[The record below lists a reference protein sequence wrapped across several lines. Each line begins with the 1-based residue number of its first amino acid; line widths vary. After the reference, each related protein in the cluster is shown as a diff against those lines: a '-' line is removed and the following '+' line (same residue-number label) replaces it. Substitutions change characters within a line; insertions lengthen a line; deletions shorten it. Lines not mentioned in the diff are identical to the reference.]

1 MIITSIFLFSTLFI
15 FTSFANVAASP
26 DEATLLEQLFL
37 DLTIDE
43 VVNRLH
49 GLTVNEP
56 WATEYVTAIRDK
68 RFGDAIWARHHVTG
82 DIQNGTFSQVNQTI
96 FQAIEKD
103 AIGYRT
109 YYPEQYSDALAIYAN
124 TSNADTRTDILNL
137 ISNAKAET
145 VSEMEKRVTYGI
157 KCSADHLA
165 YRSSCYRL
173 LELMSQAKTYIGN
186 TRRVYTYMSCN
197 LRVGPY
203 GSGTGDVT
211 HHTAHL
217 VARLI
222 EEQCSRCPAH
232 CDAVKVSGFS
242 PRNSGHRK
250 ICLSSKEDGCF

>member
-15 FTSFANVAASP
+15 FTGSAKVAAST
-26 DEATLLEQLFL
+26 DETQLLEQLFL

-43 VVNRLH
+43 VVNRLR

-56 WATEYVTAIRDK
+56 WATEYVTAIREK

-82 DIQNGTFSQVNQTI
+82 AVQNGTFSEVNQTI
-96 FQAIEKD
+96 FQAIEND

-109 YYPEQYSDALAIYAN
+109 YYPEQYSEALAIYAN

-137 ISNAKAET
+137 ISNVKAET
-145 VSEMEKRVTYGI
+145 VSKMEKRVTYGI

-203 GSGTGDVT
+203 GGGTPDVT

-250 ICLSSKEDGCF
+250 ICLSSKDDGCR

>member
-1 MIITSIFLFSTLFI
+1 MTITSIFLFSTLLI
-15 FTSFANVAASP
+15 FTGFTKVAANP
-26 DEATLLEQLFL
+26 DEIKLLEQLFL

-43 VVNRLH
+43 VVNRSN
-49 GLTVNEP
+49 GLIVNEP
-56 WATEYVTAIRDK
+56 WASEYVTAIREK
-68 RFGDAIWARHHVTG
+68 RYGDAIWARHHLIG
-82 DIQNGTFSQVNQTI
+82 DIQNGTFPEVNQTI
-96 FQAIEKD
+96 SQAIEQD

-109 YYPEQYSDALAIYAN
+109 YYPEQYSNALAIYAN

-145 VSEMEKRVTYGI
+145 VSGMEKRVTYGI

-173 LELMSQAKTYIGN
+173 LELMSQAKSYIGD
-186 TRRVYTYMSCN
+186 TRRVYTYMSCH

-203 GSGTGDVT
+203 GGGTGDVT
-211 HHTAHL
+211 YYTAHL

-232 CDAVKVSGFS
+232 CDAIKVSGYS

>member
-1 MIITSIFLFSTLFI
+1 MTITSIFLFSTLLI
-15 FTSFANVAASP
+15 FTGFTKVAANP
-26 DEATLLEQLFL
+26 DETKLLEQLFL

-43 VVNRLH
+43 VVNRSN
-49 GLTVNEP
+49 GLIVNEP
-56 WATEYVTAIRDK
+56 WASEYVTAIREK
-68 RFGDAIWARHHVTG
+68 RYGDAIWARHHLIG
-82 DIQNGTFSQVNQTI
+82 DIQNGTFPEVNQTI
-96 FQAIEKD
+96 SQAIEQD

-109 YYPEQYSDALAIYAN
+109 YYPEQYSNALAIYAN

-173 LELMSQAKTYIGN
+173 LELMSQAKSYIGD
-186 TRRVYTYMSCN
+186 TRRVYTYMSCH

-203 GSGTGDVT
+203 GGGTGDVT
-211 HHTAHL
+211 YHTAHL

-232 CDAVKVSGFS
+232 CDAIKVSGYS